1 MAGMTSV
8 AVAFKATQPTL
19 IADYLAAREVAVAE
33 FNTKTDA
40 FKESIGGHDLF
51 GTAFFDGGWS
61 IAGFNTPNSFMELPA
76 GWRREGRLK
85 AVPARRTPEGKEHA
99 KTLASLRLPGN
110 TYPGCPNMLFA
121 EGYSVYPRV
130 AKVGDD
136 YFLTLSMVLRDEPNN
151 SLDPE
156 VWEQVKLS
164 EYHAAL
170 ESAQEHAGAAL

>member
-1 MAGMTSV
+1 MTSA
-8 AVAFKATQPTL
+8 AVAFKAKQPAL
-19 IADYLAAREVAVAE
+19 IADYLAAREVAVAD
-33 FNTKTDA
+33 FHTKADA
-40 FKESIGGHDLF
+40 FKESIGGHELF
-51 GTAFFDGGWS
+51 GTAFFDGGW
-61 IAGFNTPNSFMELPA
+61 AVRGFNSPNSFMELPA
-76 GWRREGRLK
+76 GWRREGGLK

-99 KTLASLRLPGN
+99 KTLATLRLAGN

-130 AKVGDD
+130 EQVGDD

-156 VWEQVKLS
+156 AWEQVKLS

-170 ESAQEHAGAAL
+170 EAAEEAAA